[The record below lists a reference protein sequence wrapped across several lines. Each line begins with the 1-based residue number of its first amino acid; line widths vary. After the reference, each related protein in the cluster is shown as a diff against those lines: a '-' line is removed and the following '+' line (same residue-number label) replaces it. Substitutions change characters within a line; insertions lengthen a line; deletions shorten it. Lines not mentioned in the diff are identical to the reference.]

1 MQKQNDSVRKLVV
14 MAMLT
19 ALSIVLVYLIRFPI
33 FASAP
38 FLEYDMADVPILIGT
53 FLFGPLS
60 GLALTAVTCV
70 IQGLTVSAGSGW
82 VGIVMH
88 LCATGAF
95 ALVAGYIYRYKH
107 TRKGALIGLVLG
119 AIAMTLMMIPLN
131 LIFTVHFLGTPR
143 AAVVGMMVPIIIPF
157 NLIKAFANAALTF
170 VLYKAVGRVLRLEPR
185 AQEHTA
191 PVK

>member
-82 VGIVMH
+82 SALSCICVRPAPSSWSRGIS
-88 LCATGAF
+88 TG
-95 ALVAGYIYRYKH
+95 
-107 TRKGALIGLVLG
+107 TS
-119 AIAMTLMMIPLN
+119 
-131 LIFTVHFLGTPR
+131 TPAR
-143 AAVVGMMVPIIIPF
+143 A
-157 NLIKAFANAALTF
+157 
-170 VLYKAVGRVLRLEPR
+170 
-185 AQEHTA
+185 H
-191 PVK
+191 

>member
-1 MQKQNDSVRKLVV
+1 MQNKSESIRRLVV

-53 FLFGPLS
+53 FLFGPVS
-60 GLALTAVTCV
+60 GLVLTAVTCV

-95 ALVAGYIYRYKH
+95 VLVAGYIYKAKH
-107 TRKGALIGLVLG
+107 TRKGALIGLLLG
-119 AIAMTLMMIPLN
+119 AITMTLMMIPLN

-143 AAVVGMMVPIIIPF
+143 AVVVGMMVPIIIPF

-170 VLYKAVGRVLRLEPR
+170 VLYKAVGRVLKLEPR
-185 AQEHTA
+185 AVEQTS